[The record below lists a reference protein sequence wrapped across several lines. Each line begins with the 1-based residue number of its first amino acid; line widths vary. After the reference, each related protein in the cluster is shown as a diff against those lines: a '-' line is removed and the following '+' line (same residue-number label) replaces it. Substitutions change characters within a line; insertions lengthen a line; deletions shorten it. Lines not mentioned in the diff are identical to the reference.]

1 MKLYADLPVRRAR
14 QVVGDLGLVL
24 WVVLWSWLATRVY
37 DATLSLAVPG
47 ERIEQASTSMAERL
61 REAGESVSD
70 VPLVGDDAARPFDGA
85 GGAADELADAGRA
98 QVEAVQT
105 LAWWLAVAV
114 LLVPVLLALAFYVPS
129 RVRFV
134 RRATAGQRFL
144 DSAADL
150 DLFALRALAN
160 QPLHVLARVSDDPAR
175 AWREQRPDV
184 VRRLAALELRDTGLR
199 PGALARESR
208 MSP

>member
-14 QVVGDLGLVL
+14 QVTGDVLLVV

-37 DATLSLAVPG
+37 DATMRLAVPG
-47 ERIEQASTSMAERL
+47 ERIDEASSAMAERL
-61 REAGESVSD
+61 REAGDTVAD
-70 VPLVGDDAARPFDGA
+70 LPLVGDEASRPFDGA
-85 GGAADELADAGRA
+85 GGAADELAAAGRA
-98 QVEAVQT
+98 QVDAVHT
-105 LAWWLAVAV
+105 LAWWLALAV
-114 LLVPVLLALAFYVPS
+114 LLVPVLLALAAYLPP

-134 RRATAGQRFL
+134 RRATAGRRFL

-175 AWREQRPDV
+175 AWREGRPDV

-199 PGALARESR
+199 PGALARD
-208 MSP
+208 